1 MTVILLRHGRSTS
14 NTAHTLAGRS
24 EGVDLDDKG
33 RQQAQAIVERIGSL
47 PIRAIVRSPLLRCER
62 TVAPLAAALG
72 VEPIVDERISEVDY
86 GAWTGRKIGDLVKE
100 PLWAVVQQQPSA
112 AVFPDGEG
120 LAHVQARAVEAV
132 RAHDRRLAELHDGD
146 ALWIACT
153 HGDVI
158 KAVVADALGT
168 HLDIFQRIT
177 ADPASMS
184 VIRYTALRPFVIH
197 VNHTGNQ
204 LTAGLLAKP
213 PKADGQTDEKD
224 GEVPPE
230 DAVVGGSTD

>member
-14 NTAHTLAGRS
+14 NTAHVLAGRS

-33 RQQAQAIVERIGSL
+33 REQAQALVDRIGSL

-62 TVAPLAAALG
+62 TVQPLAEALG
-72 VEPIVDERISEVDY
+72 IEPIADDRISEVDY
-86 GAWTGRKIGDLVKE
+86 GDWTGRKLGDLVKE

-112 AVFPDGEG
+112 AVFPGGEG

-132 RAHDRRLAELHDGD
+132 REHDRLLAEKHEGD
-146 ALWIACT
+146 ALWVACT

-158 KAVVADALGT
+158 KAVVADALGS
-168 HLDIFQRIT
+168 HLDSFQRIT

-184 VIRYTALRPFVIH
+184 VIRYTAMRPFVIH
-197 VNHTGNQ
+197 VNHTGDQ

-213 PKADGQTDEKD
+213 PKTDEESGD
-224 GEVPPE
+224 VPPS
-230 DAVVGGSTD
+230 DAVVGGSTG